1 MDEDIGQPTKKKKPW
16 YLRWWV
22 ITLAALLALA
32 VIGQFIDSNESQ
44 STSVAE
50 ENQEAEGSEEDEEAL
65 VTVPDVLGM
74 DLAEAQAELEDLDL
88 IVEKYDTKEGRSI
101 LRPSNWEVA
110 EQDPSGGEHVNAE
123 SVINLGVNRAD
134 DEDEEKSTD
143 TGEAVTEEEAEPE
156 LDQLSS
162 IDDLDAYVADQ
173 YGGSAFVVPDG
184 EMEGDIEI
192 DVESRGSELQDKVL
206 TIDVLTDIGDLVDF
220 EYEDVTV
227 TAATDSGRW
236 GVRYN
241 HDQVQ
246 EIAEA
251 SISDGSLIIADI
263 WDHADASTNF
273 AY

>member
-101 LRPSNWEVA
+101 LRPSNWA
-110 EQDPSGGEHVNAE
+110 LRS
-123 SVINLGVNRAD
+123 
-134 DEDEEKSTD
+134 
-143 TGEAVTEEEAEPE
+143 
-156 LDQLSS
+156 
-162 IDDLDAYVADQ
+162 
-173 YGGSAFVVPDG
+173 
-184 EMEGDIEI
+184 
-192 DVESRGSELQDKVL
+192 
-206 TIDVLTDIGDLVDF
+206 
-220 EYEDVTV
+220 
-227 TAATDSGRW
+227 
-236 GVRYN
+236 
-241 HDQVQ
+241 
-246 EIAEA
+246 
-251 SISDGSLIIADI
+251 
-263 WDHADASTNF
+263 
-273 AY
+273 